1 MSNNPNIT
9 PDGIVRNRNWRP
21 RPSAAETKK
30 MQAEEK
36 RKLKEAEEREARRLN
51 EPSMIDAFISAI
63 SKVKG
68 LIANK
73 DSKNIAAQKKNS
85 NTR

>member
-21 RPSAAETKK
+21 RPSSAETKK
-30 MQAEEK
+30 MRAEEK
-36 RKLKEAEEREARRLN
+36 RKLQEAEEREARRLN
-51 EPSMIDAFISAI
+51 EPSIIDAFFSAI

-73 DSKNIAAQKKNS
+73 NSKNIAAQKKNS

>member
-21 RPSAAETKK
+21 RPSATETKK
-30 MQAEEK
+30 MRAEEK
-36 RKLKEAEEREARRLN
+36 RKLQEAEEREARRLN
-51 EPSMIDAFISAI
+51 KPGIIDAFLSAI
-63 SKVKG
+63 SKVNG

-73 DSKNIAAQKKNS
+73 NSKKIAAPKKNS

>member
-36 RKLKEAEEREARRLN
+36 RKLQEAEEREARRLN
-51 EPSMIDAFISAI
+51 EPSMIDSFLSAI

-73 DSKNIAAQKKNS
+73 KNKAITANKHDNKS
-85 NTR
+85 R

>member
-21 RPSAAETKK
+21 KPKAAEIKK
-30 MQAEEK
+30 FKAEEK
-36 RKLKEAEEREARRLN
+36 RKIQEAEEREARRLN
-51 EPSMIDAFISAI
+51 EPSMIDSFLSAI
-63 SKVKG
+63 GKVKG

-73 DSKNIAAQKKNS
+73 KNKAITANKHDTKS
-85 NTR
+85 R

>member
-21 RPSAAETKK
+21 RPSATATKK
-30 MQAEEK
+30 MRAEEK
-36 RKLKEAEEREARRLN
+36 RKLQEAEEREARRLN
-51 EPSMIDAFISAI
+51 EPGIIDAFISAI

-73 DSKNIAAQKKNS
+73 DSKNIATPKRNS